1 MIFDD
6 IFYPGNPKRREEVA
20 LLHGTIKSQFIQF
33 RSAWNSMASELSSAL
48 EQANHPHF
56 RFCLKPLTFDIAS
69 DTIDRAVREINSVLD
84 DARGKLAKVVEDTGI
99 DKSLPADWGDKGF
112 EFGPNTS
119 VLTAIKVGL
128 TGVSAVAASFI
139 TWYIYQGV
147 QLMVALVNMGGAM
160 ISQLA
165 SVAGGAIGGIIIGA
179 AAFIITD
186 LIVSAITGAVER
198 SKLRDAIH
206 VLTEI
211 KEKVGD
217 SLAAATPKVAGVTQ
231 SIKDGLYKLDDT
243 HILYRV
249 KDEFI
254 IIDTPKSQPLKLVGS
269 GQPEGKVIF
278 AFA

>member
-6 IFYPGNPKRREEVA
+6 VFYPGNPKRREEVA

-33 RSAWNSMASELSSAL
+33 RAAWNSMAGELSSAL

-56 RFCLKPLTFDIAS
+56 KFSIRQLKFDIAS
-69 DTIDRAVREINSVLD
+69 DTIDSAVREINSVLE

-99 DKSLPADWGDKGF
+99 DKSLPADWGGKGF

-119 VLTAIKVGL
+119 VLNAIKIGL

-147 QLMVALVNMGGAM
+147 QLMVALVNMGGA
-160 ISQLA
+160 IIGQLA
-165 SVAGGAIGGIIIGA
+165 SVVGGAIGGLVIGA

-198 SKLRDAIH
+198 SKLRDAIN

-243 HILYRV
+243 HILYRTGN
-249 KDEFI
+249 EFI
-254 IIDTPKSQPLKLVGS
+254 IIDTPKSKPLKLVGS